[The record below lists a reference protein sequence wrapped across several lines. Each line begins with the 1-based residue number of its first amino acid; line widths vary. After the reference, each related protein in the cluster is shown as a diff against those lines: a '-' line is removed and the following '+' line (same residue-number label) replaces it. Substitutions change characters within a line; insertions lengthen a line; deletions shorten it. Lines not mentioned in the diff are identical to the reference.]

1 MFLALVLLPSYAT
14 AFFEQFF
21 QQQHAQQQA
30 PQRPPSWDEQL
41 ESGTF
46 LLLFVRTASSSKV
59 FVFLLPS
66 PQSHLTLT
74 APRTLPPVPCH
85 DYVCPDLSCAPTPAD
100 CPCPSRMDEKCI
112 LPDAT
117 GTGHEAYVCARDCS
131 KVSAA
136 MHAFR

>member
-1 MFLALVLLPSYAT
+1 MPRSATTSRSSRSGTSPLLVVFLALVLLPSYAT

-41 ESGTF
+41 ES
-46 LLLFVRTASSSKV
+46 
-59 FVFLLPS
+59 
-66 PQSHLTLT
+66 
-74 APRTLPPVPCH
+74 VPCH

-117 GTGHEAYVCARDCS
+117 GTGHEAYVCTRDCS